1 MTLAAI
7 ITARTANP
15 APDDLIAD
23 LARLTREADLIVQ
36 DGPDS
41 LTVTAPLARL
51 SLDRT
56 AGAIALRLEAEDDTA
71 LFHFREYLLWLLD
84 DVAPGLSTGLS
95 WQGDIPRNS
104 APPNFQTATVRAVRR
119 VAPRFLRV
127 TLECANIARLIEER
141 GMHFSLLIPP
151 QGRTPVWPRL
161 DENGRA
167 VWPKGADA
175 LHRAAYTFVSLDAQ
189 TGTFDFDVFEHDGGR
204 ATDWARTAQP
214 GDPVALTGPGSGDLP
229 DTTALLI
236 AGDETA
242 LPAIRRI
249 LEQADPETTGTALVE
264 VGHPNDIC
272 PLTRPA
278 GMTLTWLIRD
288 HGETLWQRLESEPLP
303 DSPTP
308 FVWIAAE
315 KDLVRRAKARF
326 EGELGLPRA
335 QTYLAYYWAA

>member
-1 MTLAAI
+1 MTLAAC
-7 ITARTANP
+7 ITARTATP
-15 APDDLIAD
+15 APDALIAD

-36 DGPDS
+36 DS
-41 LTVTAPLARL
+41 ASTLTVTAPLARL
-51 SLDRT
+51 TVDCT
-56 AGAIALRLEAEDDTA
+56 ADAIALRLEAEDDTA
-71 LFHFREYLLWLLD
+71 LFHFREYLLWMLD
-84 DVAPGLSTGLS
+84 HVAPGLTTGLN

-127 TLECANIARLIEER
+127 TLACHDITRLIEER

-151 QGRTPVWPRL
+151 QGRTPIWPRL

-167 VWPKGADA
+167 VWPKAADA

-189 TGTFDFDVFEHDGGR
+189 AGTFDFDVFEHAGGR
-204 ATDWARTAQP
+204 ATDWARNAQP
-214 GDPVALTGPGSGDLP
+214 GDPVALTGPGSGDVP

-249 LEQADPETTGTALVE
+249 LEQADPATTGTALVE
-264 VGHPNDIC
+264 VGHSDDIC
-272 PLTRPA
+272 PLPLPK
-278 GMTLTWLIRD
+278 GMTLTWLIRAK
-288 HGETLWQRLESEPLP
+288 GEALWDRLATEPLP
-303 DSPTP
+303 DSATP
-308 FVWIAAE
+308 FVWVAAE

-326 EGELGLPRA
+326 EGELHLPRA